1 MTGRGNR
8 QYSLELML
16 MATIYT
22 VQKQGRY
29 LKRTEARAGE
39 QQPTATLA
47 FELVAYSTPK
57 HWTAEDVAAFE
68 SQRDALRDRAQA
80 ALVWARSIK
89 PANEYETTIRD
100 IARRGVFTKTAGKN
114 ELGHAASIWPSYERS
129 RARDPIAE
137 PTAEYVG
144 SVGQRIEFDA
154 TVSAVVPTF
163 GPFGLIAR
171 VDFLDDEGRRLVWW
185 SSQPAKMP
193 RELRTGSRVAV
204 KGTVKSQEFY
214 IGRHQTTLTRC
225 KVALVEATEPLPEP
239 QEHGS

>member
-39 QQPTATLA
+39 QQPTATRA

-89 PANEYETTIRD
+89 PTNEYETAIRD
-100 IARRGVFTKTAGKN
+100 IARRGVFT
-114 ELGHAASIWPSYERS
+114 
-129 RARDPIAE
+129 
-137 PTAEYVG
+137 TAEYVG
-144 SVGQRIEFDA
+144 SVGQRVEFSA

-171 VDFLDDEGRRLVWW
+171 VDFLDDDGRRLVWW

-193 RELRTGSRVAV
+193 KELRTGSRVAV

-225 KVALVEATEPLPEP
+225 KVALVEATEPQPEP
-239 QEHGS
+239 LERGS

>member
-22 VQKQGRY
+22 VERQGRY

-57 HWTAEDVAAFE
+57 HWTADDVQAFE

-80 ALVWARSIK
+80 ALVWARGIK
-89 PANEYETTIRD
+89 PTNNYETTIRD
-100 IARRGVFTKTAGKN
+100 IARRGVFTKAAGKN
-114 ELGHAASIWPSYERS
+114 ELGHAASIWPSFERS
-129 RARDPIAE
+129 KKHDSVAT

-144 SVGQRIEFDA
+144 EIGQRIEMSA

-171 VDFLDDEGRRLVWW
+171 VDFIDDDGCRLVWW
-185 SSQPAKMP
+185 SSTPSKMP
-193 RELRTGSRVAV
+193 RELRSGSRVQV
-204 KGTVKSQEFY
+204 KGTVKSHSFFLGQ
-214 IGRHQTTLTRC
+214 HQTTLTRC
-225 KVALVEATEPLPEP
+225 KLVVESAPEH
-239 QEHGS
+239 QAQRF

>member
-22 VQKQGRY
+22 VERQGRY
-29 LKRTEARAGE
+29 LKRTEARAAD

-80 ALVWARSIK
+80 ALVWARGIK
-89 PANEYETTIRD
+89 PTNEYETAIRD
-100 IARRGVFTKTAGKN
+100 IARRGVFTKAAGKN
-114 ELGHAASIWPSYERS
+114 ELGHAASIWPSYQRS
-129 RARDPIAE
+129 LAHDPTAE

-144 SVGQRIEFDA
+144 TVGQRVEFDA

-171 VDFLDDEGRRLVWW
+171 VDFLDDDGRRLVWW

-225 KVALVEATEPLPEP
+225 KVALVEAQEPLPEP

>member
-8 QYSLELML
+8 HYSLEQML
-16 MATIYT
+16 MATIFS
-22 VQKQGRY
+22 VAHQGRY
-29 LKRTEARAGE
+29 LKRTEARAVD

-57 HWTAEDVAAFE
+57 HWTAEHVQAFE
-68 SQRDALRDRAQA
+68 SQRDALRDQAQA

-89 PANEYETTIRD
+89 PTNEYETIIRD
-100 IARRGVFTKTAGKN
+100 IARRGTFTKTARQN
-114 ELGHAASIWPSYERS
+114 EVGHASSIWPSYQRS
-129 RARDPIAE
+129 LTRHPIAE
-137 PTAEYVG
+137 PSAEYVG
-144 SVGQRIEFDA
+144 EKGQRIHFDA

-171 VDFLDDEGRRLVWW
+171 VDFVDEEGRRLVWW

-193 RELRTGSRVAV
+193 KDLKTGSVV
-204 KGTVKSQEFY
+204 TVSGTVKSHDIY

-225 KVALVEATEPLPEP
+225 KVTVHPAADPLPEP